1 VAVGFIGLGIMGSR
15 MAANLQK
22 HGHDLVVF
30 NRTQEKAV
38 SLLEGGAVWAD
49 SPGAVARQV
58 KTLFTMLAHPD
69 AVVEMAL
76 GADGFLDHL
85 RQGALWVDCS
95 TVNPSFSR
103 RMAQEAGSRQIRFLD
118 APVAGTKGP
127 AAEGKLMFSVGGDEA
142 DLKACQGF
150 FDAMGRRTVH
160 VGGPGMGSSLKM
172 VLNLLL
178 AEAMAAFSE
187 ATALGQSLGI
197 ERAALFDIL
206 IGGPVVAPFVAAKV
220 EKMVSGD
227 YEADFPLK
235 WTHKDLH
242 LAAMTAFEQDVPLP
256 IGNAVKETYALAA
269 RDGLAEQ
276 DFSAVYRLL
285 NDGQ

>member
-1 VAVGFIGLGIMGSR
+1 

-22 HGHDLVVF
+22 RGHELVVF
-30 NRTQEKAV
+30 NRTPEKAV
-38 SLLEGGAVWAD
+38 SLLEGGASWAD

-58 KTLFTMLAHPD
+58 ETLFTMLAHPD

-103 RMAQEAGSRQIRFLD
+103 RMAQEARTRQIRFLD

-127 AAEGKLMFSVGGDEA
+127 AAQGKLMFSVGGDEA
-142 DLKACQGF
+142 DLRVCQGF

-160 VGGPGMGSSLKM
+160 VGGHGMGSSLKM

-187 ATALGQSLGI
+187 AAALGQSLGI
-197 ERAALFDIL
+197 GRDALFDIL

-220 EKMVSGD
+220 EKIVSGD

-256 IGNAVKETYALAA
+256 IGNAVKEVYALAA

-276 DFSAVYRLL
+276 DFSAVYSLL
-285 NDGQ
+285 NDEP

>member
-1 VAVGFIGLGIMGSR
+1 MEVGFIGLGIMGSR

-22 HGHDLVVF
+22 DGHHLVVF
-30 NRTQEKAV
+30 NRTREKAD
-38 SLLEGGAVWAD
+38 SLLEGGAQWAD
-49 SPGAVARQV
+49 SPGAVALQV
-58 KTLFTMLAHPD
+58 EILFTMLAHPD
-69 AVVEMAL
+69 AVTEMAL
-76 GADGFLDHL
+76 GAHGFLDHL
-85 RQGALWVDCS
+85 RQGTLWVDCS

-103 RMAQEAGSRQIRFLD
+103 RMAHEARTRQIRFLD

-127 AAEGKLMFSVGGDEA
+127 AAQGKLMFSVGGDEA
-142 DLKACQGF
+142 DVNACQGF
-150 FDAMGRRTVH
+150 FDAMGSRTVH
-160 VGGPGMGSSLKM
+160 VGGHGMGSALKM

-178 AEAMAAFSE
+178 AGSMAAFSE
-187 ATALGQSLGI
+187 AAALGQSLGI
-197 ERAALFDIL
+197 GRDALFDIL

-220 EKMVSGD
+220 EKIVSGD

-269 RDGLAEQ
+269 REGLAER

-285 NDGQ
+285 NDGP

>member
-1 VAVGFIGLGIMGSR
+1 MGVGFIGLGIMGSR

-30 NRTQEKAV
+30 NRTREKAV

-49 SPGAVARQV
+49 SPSAVARQV
-58 KTLFTMLAHPD
+58 EILFTVLAHPD
-69 AVVEMAL
+69 TVVAMAL

-103 RMAQEAGSRQIRFLD
+103 RMAQEAGARQIRFLD

-127 AAEGKLMFSVGGDEA
+127 AAQSKLMFSVGGEEA

-150 FDAMGRRTVH
+150 FDVMGRRTVH
-160 VGGPGMGSSLKM
+160 VGGHGMGSSLKM

-187 ATALGQSLGI
+187 AAALGQSLGI
-197 ERAALFDIL
+197 GRDALFDIL

-220 EKMVSGD
+220 EKIVSGN

-242 LAAMTAFEQDVPLP
+242 LAAMTAFEQDLPLP

-269 RDGLAEQ
+269 REGLAEQ
-276 DFSAVYRLL
+276 DFAAVYRLL
-285 NDGQ
+285 NDGP